1 MHIYPIFVERRPP
14 PKGYWQLV
22 GEWIHA
28 MEWPDATEKEF
39 LFKQSKRDWV
49 LNKFGR
55 KLYRTLSSWPYGV
68 ADPRTLTVHLTS
80 GFIRRKKKGTFQL
93 PIQHHGWLTLSFLHN
108 ILKPNP

>member
-22 GEWIHA
+22 GEWIRA

-39 LFKQSKRDWV
+39 LIKQSKRDWV
-49 LNKFGR
+49 LNKFRR

-68 ADPRTLTVHLTS
+68 ADPRTLAFHLAS
-80 GFIRRKKKGTFQL
+80 ELIREYRNGTFKR
-93 PIQHHGWLTLSFLHN
+93 PIQPNGWLTDWLIDN
-108 ILKPNP
+108 W